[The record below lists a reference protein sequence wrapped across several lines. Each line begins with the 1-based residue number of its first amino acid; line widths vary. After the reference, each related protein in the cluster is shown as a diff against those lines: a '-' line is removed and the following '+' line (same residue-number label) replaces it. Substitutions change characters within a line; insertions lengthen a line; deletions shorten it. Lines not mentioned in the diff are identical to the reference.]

1 MSVETTL
8 RWILERLP
16 PLVARARKRD
26 AEAVATLLLRETP
39 GLAVPQAGGADGPMV
54 AALGAA
60 AADLYGAVH
69 KTREEFDDFSSEYF
83 GAGSEAAQRRVAAA
97 HLRRTAVRRELRGD
111 LRALHRNLDHE
122 ALRERAE
129 RRRHQQGLQLDL
141 CLAVLA
147 HHLGEA
153 GRPVVE
159 AVPIVPLLVELAGSG
174 DPAVPRLAALSAL
187 RAIAA
192 CERSAVSAE
201 QARAALA
208 ATREAAPDQQV
219 VALMLLLEVVPAEG
233 EQAMQQRLVER
244 SGPRDDFLVRA
255 ACVRAAA
262 ERLPRDRAK
271 ALLHGSRGDPSEHV
285 RMTLARVL
293 GRMDTAGPDLL
304 TMGAGGEHAD
314 PSFRVRATVC
324 EALAGIVTRALEV
337 DGDSPL
343 AHSALEGLLKAVS
356 AEDHPVA
363 QRVAAEESA
372 RCVGRLVDGNA
383 WARGW
388 AAALVGGMV
397 AMTRRVDPPVA
408 FQVSRVVTELRPLL
422 DPRLAAVQRAMVER
436 LDGLGSGKRRV
447 VRLPGE
453 VADTQ
458 QMGELLASFAA
469 DGFGFSATRRSRSL
483 LVRHGDR
490 RERSLARMLHEVR
503 HRSPYKRQAG
513 AHTTLPRGRGHLRVP
528 PAGMAAINPTGVPGE
543 PVVSSTLGTWGP
555 HLPTVTDCL
564 DAARDGRTLQLFHSF
579 GTTVLTPPSWLRR
592 FRATW
597 AVRWNIGRLEALR
610 QRSLDAHDAD
620 ARSAFVT
627 EIRRLGFGIEHHPG
641 VVSCDDQRFELDH
654 PVVGQFF
661 GRGSAALLAGVPS
674 LSGLADQAWR
684 YVYSSSGN
692 SLLQL
697 AAFILG
703 LGAVVMGDAVVQA
716 TRIRRWRRSIP
727 LVIGGSGT
735 RGKSGSERLKAA
747 LLHASGCEVLCKTT
761 GNEAMVIHSAPGVP
775 PQEMMLY
782 RPYDKATI
790 WEQRDVL
797 QLGARLGV
805 QALLWEC
812 MALNPRYI
820 EILALE
826 WMRDDLTTVTN
837 CYPDHEDVQGPAG
850 RDVADSLGR
859 FVPRRGVLVTSERE
873 MLPVLRQRAQQRDTR
888 FLTVEDRESD
898 LISQDLLDRFPY
910 REHPRN
916 IALVAR
922 LAEELGVDRETAI
935 VQMADHLVPDIG
947 ALRIFP
953 RAVFRGRRI
962 TYINGHSAN
971 ERTGFINNWTR
982 AGLADFD
989 PGQRRGEWVAGVI
1002 NNRAD
1007 RVARS
1012 RVFAGIVAGDV
1023 SAHVLCLIGTNLGG
1037 FVGYLRRALQQ
1048 YVEPFDLGVES
1059 GVARDRFGRLMA
1071 RLHLPAWSPQEVNEE
1086 VASWLQGCGLTRQE
1100 ASALIVRSGFA
1111 EAAGGAVNGLPF
1123 GGGRLRPA
1131 LDAVGRDAALRSA
1144 IGQLCDGIPDGNHG
1158 SDLGRFIRRQVAITA
1173 AVAAAARAVEASAGS
1188 PRLSHDIGQLFV
1200 ELTMERT
1207 RRLKDASATGDQ
1219 VLDFVC
1225 SQIPPG
1231 VHAHVMG
1238 MQNIKGT
1245 GLDFVY
1251 RWLSLEQVTDSLRRL
1266 GEADSDA
1273 AVALLRGLRGHPDF
1287 GVLDARLAHSEVP
1300 RIVSERFAGHDDVQ
1314 TEAAATVEHLA
1325 GVVVARERSLAAG
1338 RRRLSPLR
1346 LTVRLVENALDY
1358 LHSIHRRRAAG
1369 RVFDDLVHQRI
1380 SHARAA
1386 AMLRGLN
1393 AVQKGG
1399 WLSKRLGR

>member
-1 MSVETTL
+1 MSVDPTL
-8 RWILERLP
+8 LWILERLP
-16 PLVARARKRD
+16 PLLARTRRRD
-26 AEAVATLLLRETP
+26 AEVVAAMLRREAP
-39 GLAVPQAGGADGPMV
+39 DLPMAGGADGPMV
-54 AALGAA
+54 AALGSVAA
-60 AADLYGAVH
+60 ALHEAVRQ
-69 KTREEFDDFSSEYF
+69 TRAQFDAFSSEYF
-83 GAGSEAAQRRVAAA
+83 GADGGAAQRKVAAI
-97 HLRRTAVRRELRGD
+97 HLRQTAARRELRGD
-111 LRALHRNLDHE
+111 LRALRRHLDHE
-122 ALRERAE
+122 ALRERAQ
-129 RRRHQQGLQLDL
+129 RRRHQQGLQLEL
-141 CLAVLA
+141 CLVVLA
-147 HHLGEA
+147 RHLGET
-153 GRPVVE
+153 GRAVSE
-159 AVPIVPLLVELAGSG
+159 ATTIVPLLAEMVLSG
-174 DPAVPRLAALSAL
+174 DSAVPRLSALSAL

-192 CERSAVSAE
+192 RDRSAVTTD
-201 QARAALA
+201 QARTAVAAA
-208 ATREAAPDQQV
+208 RESAPDLQV
-219 VALMLLLEVVPAEG
+219 EAVLLLLEVNPEEG
-233 EQAMQQRLVER
+233 ERVLQQRLTER
-244 SGPRDDFLVRA
+244 PGPADDFLVRA
-255 ACVRAAA
+255 ACVRAVA
-262 ERLPRDRAK
+262 ERVPRDRADT
-271 ALLHGSRGDPSEHV
+271 LLRVSRSDPSEHV
-285 RMTLARVL
+285 RMTLAREL
-293 GRMDTAGPDLL
+293 GRLGVASPDLL
-304 TMGAGGEHAD
+304 PMGAGGDDPD
-314 PSFRVRATVC
+314 PSFRVRAIVC
-324 EALAGIVTRALEV
+324 EALAGIATRSLEA
-337 DGDSPL
+337 GGQTAL
-343 AHSALEGLLKAVS
+343 AHSALEGLLGSVS
-356 AEDHPVA
+356 AEQHRVA

-372 RCVGRLVDGNA
+372 RCVKRLVKGDA

-388 AAALVGGMV
+388 AAALVGGLV
-397 AMTRRVDPPVA
+397 EMTRRADPPVA
-408 FQVSRVVTELRPLL
+408 FLVSNVVVELRPLL
-422 DPRLAAVQRAMVER
+422 DPQLAAAQDSMIER
-436 LDGLGSGKRRV
+436 LNGLDSGKGRRV
-447 VRLPGE
+447 TLPAGL
-453 VADTQ
+453 VDPQ
-458 QMGELLASFAA
+458 QIGELLASFAA
-469 DGFGFSATRRSRSL
+469 AGFGFSATRRGRGL
-483 LVRHGDR
+483 RVRHGDR

-513 AHTTLPRGRGHLRVP
+513 AHTTLPRWRGSLRAP

-543 PVVSSTLGTWGP
+543 PVVSGALGTWGP
-555 HLPTVTDCL
+555 HLPTVADCL
-564 DAARDGRTLQLFHSF
+564 EVARSGRAIQIFHSF
-579 GTTVLTPPSWLRR
+579 GTTVLSPPSWMRR
-592 FRATW
+592 VQATW
-597 AVRWNIGRLEALR
+597 TLRWTIGRMEALR
-610 QRSLDAHDAD
+610 QRSLDAQDTD
-620 ARSAFVT
+620 ARAAFVS
-627 EIRRLGFGIEHHPG
+627 ELRRLGFRIDHRAG
-641 VVSCDDQRFELDH
+641 VVACDDRRFELGH
-654 PVVGQFF
+654 PVVEQSF

-692 SLLQL
+692 SLFQL

-716 TRIRRWRRSIP
+716 ARIRRWRRSIP

-747 LLHASGCEVLCKTT
+747 LLHAAGCEVLCKTT
-761 GNEAMVIHSAPGVP
+761 GNEAMVIHSAPGVQ

-797 QLGARLGV
+797 QLGARMGV

-888 FLTVEDRESD
+888 FLAVGDRESD

-916 IALVAR
+916 IAMVAR
-922 LAEELGVDRETAI
+922 LAEELGVERETAI

-953 RAVFRGRRI
+953 TAAFRGRRI

-982 AGLADFD
+982 TGLADFE
-989 PGQRRGEWVAGVI
+989 PGQRRGEWIAGVI

-1023 SAHVLCLIGTNLGG
+1023 SAHVLCLIGTNLRG
-1037 FVGYLRRALQQ
+1037 FVGYLRRALGQ
-1048 YVEPFDLGVES
+1048 YVEPFDLGADRD
-1059 GVARDRFGRLMA
+1059 VARDRFGRLMG
-1071 RLHLPAWSPQEVNEE
+1071 RLHLPAWSPEDLNAEVI
-1086 VASWLQGCGLTRQE
+1086 SWLQGCGVALAE
-1100 ASALIVRSGFA
+1100 ANGLIVRSGFA
-1111 EAAGGAVNGLPF
+1111 DAAGAAVTALPF
-1123 GGGRLRPA
+1123 GGGRVRPA
-1131 LDAVGRDAALRSA
+1131 LDAIGKDAALRRA
-1144 IGQLCDGIPDGNHG
+1144 IGQLCDGIPGGDRGPE
-1158 SDLGRFIRRQVAITA
+1158 LGDFLRRQVAITA

-1188 PRLSHDIGQLFV
+1188 SRLSRGIGQLFV
-1200 ELTMERT
+1200 ELTLERT
-1207 RRLKDASATGDQ
+1207 RRLKDARATGDQ

-1231 VHAHVMG
+1231 VHARVMG

-1251 RWLSLEQVTDSLRRL
+1251 RWLSLERVTGRLQSL
-1266 GEADSDA
+1266 EDADHDA
-1273 AVALLRGLRGHPDF
+1273 AVELLRSLRGHPDY
-1287 GVLDARLAHSEVP
+1287 GVLDARLAHAEVP
-1300 RIVSERFAGHDDVQ
+1300 RIVAERFAGHADVQ
-1314 TEAAATVEHLA
+1314 DEASATTEHLA
-1325 GVVVARERSLAAG
+1325 AVVVARERSLAAG
-1338 RRRLSPLR
+1338 RRRLSPVGLAA
-1346 LTVRLVENALDY
+1346 RLVENALDY

-1386 AMLRGLN
+1386 AMLRELN

-1399 WLSKRLGR
+1399 WLSKRPGR